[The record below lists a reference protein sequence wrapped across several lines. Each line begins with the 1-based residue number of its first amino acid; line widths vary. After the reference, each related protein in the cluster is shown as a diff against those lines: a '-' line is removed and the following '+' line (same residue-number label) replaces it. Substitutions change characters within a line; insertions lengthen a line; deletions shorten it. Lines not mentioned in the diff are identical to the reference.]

1 MWNGGRNN
9 GMRIHRFFSQGHNT
23 CELDIIEETSL
34 TSQSKYL
41 AQCTDHHIHRLHA
54 IRRDVHKDL
63 LVQES
68 LCLPVN
74 QGQQLLVKD
83 IMTLCESHT
92 SVKTDIQSASWVIT
106 IVAFGYYHVMT
117 TLACRQEKV

>member
-1 MWNGGRNN
+1 MTMWIGSRNN
-9 GMRIHRFFSQGHNT
+9 GMWIHRFLSQGHDT
-23 CELDIIEETSL
+23 CELNVIEKTSL
-34 TSQSKYL
+34 TSKSKNL
-41 AQCTDHHIHRLHA
+41 AQCTNRHFRRLHA
-54 IRRDVHKDL
+54 IRRGVQKDL

-92 SVKTDIQSASWVIT
+92 SVKTDIQSASRVIT
-106 IVAFGYYHVMT
+106 IVAFGYYHNIS
-117 TLACRQEKV
+117 L